1 MPTQKKKKTVSNK
14 KQLPTTIFIQIA
26 SYRDPELLKTLAD
39 CIKNAKHPDNLRFA
53 IAWQHAK
60 EDKWDTLT
68 KYKKDKRFKILDIN
82 YQESKGVCWARSLL
96 NEQYAGETY
105 TLQLDSHHRFVKD
118 WDVQMIEM
126 LESLKEKGHKKPVL
140 TGYIPDFFPDS
151 YSIQTRN
158 IVPWIMVFDR
168 FFPEG
173 VVFVRPEAMDDYKE
187 RTEPIPSRFMSA
199 HFIFADGKFINEVP
213 YDSKYYFHGEEID
226 LAIRSY
232 MNGYD
237 LFHPHRVLVWHEYT
251 RNGKKKHWDDHKD
264 WDKLNNTA
272 YKRVKIL
279 LGVDGEDPK
288 QINFGK
294 CGLGKKRKLSEF
306 ERFCGVEFKT
316 RRFHKH
322 SIEELVPPVPYESE
336 EKYQEGVCNW
346 VKYCIDVYK
355 GDVQENDYDFWCCVF
370 KDENNKDL
378 YRKDLDDNEIR
389 SLINLDPND
398 KFIHIWR
405 EFYTDVKP
413 AKWTIWPHSKS
424 KGWEHK
430 ILENKIPYL

>member
-264 WDKLNNTA
+264 WGALNNDS
-272 YKRVKIL
+272 YKHYREKYGLVDTDKAITKTKTTRSLRDYERYAGIEFSTRRIHKNIL
-279 LGVDGEDPK
+279 NKFSLPT
-288 QINFGK
+288 
-294 CGLGKKRKLSEF
+294 LLSEKDF
-306 ERFCGVEFKT
+306 TVGLQYFQK
-316 RRFHKH
+316 
-322 SIEELVPPVPYESE
+322 I
-336 EKYQEGVCNW
+336 
-346 VKYCIDVYK
+346 CIDVNK
-355 GDVQENDYDFWCCVF
+355 SKLTETDYNIWAVALTD
-370 KDENNKDL
+370 KNGKEIHREDA
-378 YRKDLDDNEIR
+378 NEAEIKQLMT
-389 SLINLDPND
+389 SAGEGIQL
-398 KFIHIWR
+398 WR
-405 EFYTDVKP
+405 
-413 AKWTIWPHSKS
+413 TIYSSELVAGWVVWPHSIS
-424 KGWEHK
+424 KGWVER
-430 ILENKIPYL
+430 ITGSFIIE